1 MLTSKKKH
9 KNTDRNGI
17 DEKGHPLPSKNPD
30 GGAPICPSGYK
41 IDYDFDVFD
50 PLNPPFRCIPDT
62 MSQNQ
67 INKIM
72 NNLNNPL
79 NNITRALTLPPAAG
93 GGSSSRRRPRMRTRT
108 RTRRRIKHRTRHR
121 HRHRHRLHR
130 RHT

>member
-1 MLTSKKKH
+1 MMTSKKKH
-9 KNTDRNGI
+9 KNTDRNGV

-50 PLNPPFRCIPDT
+50 PLNPPFRCIPDM

-79 NNITRALTLPPAAG
+79 NNITRVLTLPPAAG
-93 GGSSSRRRPRMRTRT
+93 GGSSRRRRRMRTHAKHRH
-108 RTRRRIKHRTRHR
+108 RRPSSRTRHR
-121 HRHRHRLHR
+121 HR

>member
-1 MLTSKKKH
+1 MMTSKKKH
-9 KNTDRNGI
+9 KNTDRNGV

-41 IDYDFDVFD
+41 IDYDFDVFA
-50 PLNPPFRCIPDT
+50 PLTPPFRCIPDM

-79 NNITRALTLPPAAG
+79 NNITRVLTLPPAAG
-93 GGSSSRRRPRMRTRT
+93 GGSSRRRRRMRTHAKHRHRRPSS
-108 RTRRRIKHRTRHR
+108 RTRRR
-121 HRHRHRLHR
+121 HR

>member
-1 MLTSKKKH
+1 MMTSKKKH
-9 KNTDRNGI
+9 KNTDRNGV

-50 PLNPPFRCIPDT
+50 PLNPPFRCIPDM

-72 NNLNNPL
+72 NNLNNPS
-79 NNITRALTLPPAAG
+79 NNITRVLTLPPAAG
-93 GGSSSRRRPRMRTRT
+93 GGSSRRRRRMRTHA
-108 RTRRRIKHRTRHR
+108 KHR
-121 HRHRHRLHR
+121 HRRPSSRTHRRRRHR

>member
-1 MLTSKKKH
+1 MMTSKKKH
-9 KNTDRNGI
+9 KNTDRNGV

-50 PLNPPFRCIPDT
+50 PLNPPFRCIPDM

-79 NNITRALTLPPAAG
+79 NNITRVLTLPPAAG
-93 GGSSSRRRPRMRTRT
+93 GGSSRRRRRMRTHAKHRHRRPSS
-108 RTRRRIKHRTRHR
+108 RTRRR
-121 HRHRHRLHR
+121 HR

>member
-1 MLTSKKKH
+1 MMTSKKKH
-9 KNTDRNGI
+9 KNTDRNGV

-50 PLNPPFRCIPDT
+50 PPNPPFRCIPDM

-79 NNITRALTLPPAAG
+79 NNITRVLTLPPAAG
-93 GGSSSRRRPRMRTRT
+93 GGSSRRRRRMRTHAKHRHRRPSS
-108 RTRRRIKHRTRHR
+108 RTRRR
-121 HRHRHRLHR
+121 HR

>member
-1 MLTSKKKH
+1 MMTFENKN
-9 KNTDRNGI
+9 KNTGRNGL

-30 GGAPICPSGYK
+30 GGTPICPSGYK

-50 PLNPPFRCIPDT
+50 PLNPPFRCIPDM

-72 NNLNNPL
+72 NNLNHPS
-79 NNITRALTLPPAAG
+79 NNITRILTLPPAAG
-93 GGSSSRRRPRMRTRT
+93 GGSS
-108 RTRRRIKHRTRHR
+108 RTRRRRRMRTHAKHRHRRPSSRRTRHR
-121 HRHRHRLHR
+121 HRHR